1 MKKNLLLC
9 LGIVILFFILFPNI
23 ACAEL
28 SNQNMFNSVL
38 AKYQYASSSWAHII
52 QERAEW
58 LFGSLAL
65 ISFSWQFSQI
75 VGSRGSSPFT
85 EMIGEL
91 LKFVIFCGFY
101 LWLLRNGPD
110 FALKIIRSFMMIGAQ
125 AGGQE
130 NLEPSGIVDLGFT
143 IYDAAQQNLDIWSGT
158 SIAAYIISLIVLV
171 IFALIGINMLLQLCS
186 AWVLAYAGIFF
197 LGFGGSKWTSDMA
210 VNYFKTVLGLG
221 ASLMTMTLLIGIGT
235 SIVTESIAQMDT
247 SGAQNLTEMAVLLIT
262 SITLFMLVDKLPSMV
277 AGIINGASV
286 GSTGIGAF
294 GAGAAIGT
302 AAAAMG
308 MAATSI
314 SESVSTLIKAGTGGA
329 GLAAGFQAVK
339 NEMMGEQTDIASKM
353 QEHRKA
359 AGLPPESGFAKPPSA
374 TAVLGR
380 MAQMGG
386 AMMKQGIKNKASEAV
401 SNTAGGKI
409 ADMLKKTEE

>member
-1 MKKNLLLC
+1 M
-9 LGIVILFFILFPNI
+9 VITLYFLISPSTVY
-23 ACAEL
+23 AEL
-28 SNQNMFNSVL
+28 SNKNILDSVL
-38 AKYQYASSSWAHII
+38 IKYHSAANSWADII

-75 VGSRGSSPFT
+75 VGSRGSSPLT

-91 LKFVIFCGFY
+91 LKFLIFCGFY
-101 LWLLRNGPD
+101 LWLLKNGPT
-110 FALKIIRSFMMIGAQ
+110 FANAIIDSMIKIGTMASNQPTTSPSSLVDIG
-125 AGGQE
+125 
-130 NLEPSGIVDLGFT
+130 FK
-143 IYDAAQQNLDIWSGT
+143 IYDAAQENLDIWSAT
-158 SIAAYIISLIVLV
+158 SIAAYIISLIILV

-186 AWVLAYAGIFF
+186 AWVLAYAGVFF

-308 MAATSI
+308 MAVTSI
-314 SESVSTLIKAGTGGA
+314 AKSASTIAGAVKGGA
-329 GLAAGFQAVK
+329 GLATGFQAVK
-339 NEMMGEQTDIASKM
+339 NEMMGEQADIASKM
-353 QEHRKA
+353 QEHRKE
-359 AGLPPESGFAKPPSA
+359 AGLPPESGFVKPPSA

-409 ADMLKKTEE
+409 ADMLKKD

>member
-1 MKKNLLLC
+1 M
-9 LGIVILFFILFPNI
+9 
-23 ACAEL
+23 A
-28 SNQNMFNSVL
+28 SNQPTT
-38 AKYQYASSSWAHII
+38 
-52 QERAEW
+52 
-58 LFGSLAL
+58 
-65 ISFSWQFSQI
+65 
-75 VGSRGSSPFT
+75 SPSNLVD
-85 EMIGEL
+85 IGF
-91 LKFVIFCGFY
+91 K
-101 LWLLRNGPD
+101 
-110 FALKIIRSFMMIGAQ
+110 
-125 AGGQE
+125 
-130 NLEPSGIVDLGFT
+130 
-143 IYDAAQQNLDIWSGT
+143 IYDAAQENLDIWSAT
-158 SIAAYIISLIVLV
+158 SIAAYIISLIILV
-171 IFALIGINMLLQLCS
+171 IFALIGINMLLKLCS
-186 AWVLAYAGIFF
+186 AWVLAYAGVFF

-262 SITLFMLVDKLPSMV
+262 SITLFMLVDTSMV

-308 MAATSI
+308 MAVTSI
-314 SESVSTLIKAGTGGA
+314 AKSASIIAGAVKGGA
-329 GLAAGFQAVK
+329 GLATGFQAVK
-339 NEMMGEQTDIASKM
+339 NEMMGEQADIASKM
-353 QEHRKA
+353 QEHRKE
-359 AGLPPESGFAKPPSA
+359 AGLPPESGFVKPPSA

-409 ADMLKKTEE
+409 ADMLKKD

>member
-1 MKKNLLLC
+1 M
-9 LGIVILFFILFPNI
+9 VITLYFLISPSTVY
-23 ACAEL
+23 AEL
-28 SNQNMFNSVL
+28 SNKNILDSVL
-38 AKYQYASSSWAHII
+38 IKYHSAANSWADII

-75 VGSRGSSPFT
+75 VGSRGSSPLT

-101 LWLLRNGPD
+101 LWLLKNGPT
-110 FALKIIRSFMMIGAQ
+110 FANAIIDSMIKIGTMASNQPTTSPSSLVDIG
-125 AGGQE
+125 
-130 NLEPSGIVDLGFT
+130 FK
-143 IYDAAQQNLDIWSGT
+143 IYDAAQENLDIWSAT
-158 SIAAYIISLIVLV
+158 SIAAYIISLIILV

-186 AWVLAYAGIFF
+186 AWVLAYAGVFF

-308 MAATSI
+308 MAVTSI
-314 SESVSTLIKAGTGGA
+314 AKSASTIAGAVKGGA
-329 GLAAGFQAVK
+329 GLATGFQAVK
-339 NEMMGEQTDIASKM
+339 NEMMGEQADIASKM
-353 QEHRKA
+353 QEHRKE
-359 AGLPPESGFAKPPSA
+359 AGLPPESGFVKPPSA

-409 ADMLKKTEE
+409 ADMLKKD

>member
-1 MKKNLLLC
+1 M
-9 LGIVILFFILFPNI
+9 VITLYFLISPSTVY
-23 ACAEL
+23 AEL
-28 SNQNMFNSVL
+28 SNKNILDSVL
-38 AKYQYASSSWAHII
+38 IKYHSAANSWADII

-75 VGSRGSSPFT
+75 VGSRGSSPLT

-91 LKFVIFCGFY
+91 LKFLIFCGFY
-101 LWLLRNGPD
+101 LWLLKNGPT
-110 FALKIIRSFMMIGAQ
+110 FANAIIDSMIKIGTMASNQPTTSPSSLVDIG
-125 AGGQE
+125 
-130 NLEPSGIVDLGFT
+130 FK
-143 IYDAAQQNLDIWSGT
+143 IYDAAQENLDIWSAT
-158 SIAAYIISLIVLV
+158 SIAAYIISLIILV

-186 AWVLAYAGIFF
+186 AWVLAYAGVFF

-221 ASLMTMTLLIGIGT
+221 ASLKTMTLLIGIGT

-308 MAATSI
+308 MAVTSI
-314 SESVSTLIKAGTGGA
+314 AKSASTIAGAVKGGA
-329 GLAAGFQAVK
+329 GLATGFQAVK
-339 NEMMGEQTDIASKM
+339 NEMMGEQADIASKM
-353 QEHRKA
+353 QEHRKE
-359 AGLPPESGFAKPPSA
+359 AGLPPESGFVKPPSA

-409 ADMLKKTEE
+409 ADMLKKD

>member
-1 MKKNLLLC
+1 MKKILLFSLM
-9 LGIVILFFILFPNI
+9 VITLYFLISPSTVY
-23 ACAEL
+23 AEL
-28 SNQNMFNSVL
+28 SNKNILDSVL
-38 AKYQYASSSWAHII
+38 IKYHSAANSWVDVI

-75 VGSRGSSPFT
+75 VGSRGSSPLT

-101 LWLLRNGPD
+101 LWILRNGPT
-110 FALKIIRSFMMIGAQ
+110 FANAIIDSMIKIGTMASNQPITSPSSLVDIG
-125 AGGQE
+125 
-130 NLEPSGIVDLGFT
+130 FK
-143 IYDAAQQNLDIWSGT
+143 IYDAAQENLDIWSAT
-158 SIAAYIISLIVLV
+158 SIAAYIISLIILV

-308 MAATSI
+308 MAVTSI
-314 SESVSTLIKAGTGGA
+314 AKSASTIAGAVKGGA
-329 GLAAGFQAVK
+329 GLATGFQAVK
-339 NEMMGEQTDIASKM
+339 NEMMGEQADIASKM
-353 QEHRKA
+353 QEHRKE
-359 AGLPPESGFAKPPSA
+359 AGLPPESGFVKPPSA

-386 AMMKQGIKNKASEAV
+386 AMMKQGIKNKASETV
-401 SNTAGGKI
+401 SNTAGGKL
-409 ADMLKKTEE
+409 ADMLKKTGE

>member
-1 MKKNLLLC
+1 M
-9 LGIVILFFILFPNI
+9 VITLYFLISPSTVY
-23 ACAEL
+23 AEL
-28 SNQNMFNSVL
+28 SNKNILDSVL
-38 AKYQYASSSWAHII
+38 IKYHSAANSWADII

-75 VGSRGSSPFT
+75 VGSRGSSPLT

-91 LKFVIFCGFY
+91 LKFLIFCGFY
-101 LWLLRNGPD
+101 LWLLKNGPT
-110 FALKIIRSFMMIGAQ
+110 FANAIIDSMIKIGTMASNQPTTSPSSLVDIG
-125 AGGQE
+125 
-130 NLEPSGIVDLGFT
+130 FK
-143 IYDAAQQNLDIWSGT
+143 IYDAAQENLDIWSAT
-158 SIAAYIISLIVLV
+158 SIAAYIISLIILV

-186 AWVLAYAGIFF
+186 AWVLAYAGVFF

-308 MAATSI
+308 MAVTSI
-314 SESVSTLIKAGTGGA
+314 AKSASIIAGAVKGGA
-329 GLAAGFQAVK
+329 GLATGFQAVK
-339 NEMMGEQTDIASKM
+339 NEMMGEQADIASKM
-353 QEHRKA
+353 QEHRKE
-359 AGLPPESGFAKPPSA
+359 AGLPPESGFVKPPSA

-409 ADMLKKTEE
+409 ADMLKKD